1 MSVNCRVLVPLI
13 PDLNSEV
20 RLELRMIESL
30 QMGQFSRLVQ
40 FRVELSRV
48 DGWVATVVFND
59 IGHVQK
65 VLAGTIE

>member
-1 MSVNCRVLVPLI
+1 MPLI

-40 FRVELSRV
+40 FRVELSRI
-48 DGWVATVVFND
+48 DGWVERVVFND
-59 IGHVQK
+59 IAHVQK
-65 VLAGTIE
+65 VLAGTTE